1 MARPGLGS
9 RGGPVIGHRA
19 RRPAPVATLLAAIVG
34 VIASGCAAPRDELP
48 SVDRVVIV
56 AIPEVEWSDFTG
68 GELEHL
74 AQLLDASA
82 VANLS
87 TRIGDRNADRSDGY
101 LTIGAGTR
109 SIGAN
114 GYAFGR
120 DETLGRDTV
129 AAIVDRRTGDP
140 PTLAISHIDIAAL
153 SEDNRGSEFGG
164 RVGRLGTELE
174 RAGIATG
181 VVGNADLG
189 GPITADLMQIADR
202 SAALALMNDHG
213 ELGGAVGPDLL
224 VADPQSPFG
233 TRLDQG
239 RMLEAF
245 DAVWNPNERAA
256 VLVECRDLVRAR
268 AEASDTQPGRAR
280 EQRATALAACDAMV
294 GELLRRQ
301 EDRDAIVIVSP
312 TTSARATG
320 LGVIAVAAE
329 GVDGGYLQS
338 ASTRRAG
345 YLQLSDVGPTV
356 LDLLGL
362 EVPSA
367 MEGNRAWIS
376 DGDASVATRI
386 DRLRGE
392 TADAA
397 TRESLIPAATAA
409 LVVITV
415 VLALLALVEWRWRLI
430 GRRRLVAA
438 SFGLVGALA
447 GTYLP
452 ALVGGADE
460 AAVVSAAVAATAI
473 AASFLG
479 AWLSRR
485 FAPETAVTAVLCAFV
500 ALFVVDL
507 LSGARLQFNTLF
519 GYSAAVAGRFA
530 GLGNLAFALFSA
542 AVLVI
547 AVVIG
552 TGTGARRVGI
562 AGTLLVGAVIIEGM
576 PLWGGDVGGVLAMVP
591 AFLAVYTMLSG
602 REVRWWHPALWGVA
616 AVGAVLAFA
625 LVDLVRPEELRT
637 HLGRYLDEVR
647 TDGWS
652 SLLTTV
658 GRRLEAGLGGAR
670 VAIWTLLVVAA
681 LLVVEFVMIRRL
693 RDAEKRRAESPAV
706 RALSV
711 GVAILAVVSLVTND
725 SGLAAPLTMMAIVV
739 PAAVVL
745 FVGRHDDGE
754 ADRPPGRWRAGLR
767 TGLAGPRTSEAGV
780 PG

>member
-1 MARPGLGS
+1 MIRLS
-9 RGGPVIGHRA
+9 A
-19 RRPAPVATLLAAIVG
+19 RRNTAVAILGAAIAAV
-34 VIASGCAAPRDELP
+34 VASGCSAERDELP

-56 AIPEVEWSDFTG
+56 AIPEVQWSDLTG
-68 GELEHL
+68 DELEHL
-74 AQLLDASA
+74 PQLLESSA

-87 TRIGDRNADRSDGY
+87 TRIADRNADRSDGY

-129 AAIVDRRTGDP
+129 AAIVDRRTGTAP
-140 PTLAISHIDIAAL
+140 VLAISHIDIASL

-174 RAGIATG
+174 RAGIATA

-189 GPITADLMQIADR
+189 GPITADLMQVADR
-202 SAALALMNDHG
+202 AAALALMNDRG
-213 ELGGAVGPDLL
+213 EIGGAVGPDLL
-224 VADPQSPFG
+224 VADPAAPFG
-233 TRLDQG
+233 ARLDEG
-239 RMLEAF
+239 RVFEAF

-256 VLVECRDLVRAR
+256 VLVECSDLVRAR
-268 AEASDTQPGRAR
+268 AEAAAAEPGRAR
-280 EQRATALAACDAMV
+280 EQRATALAACDATI
-294 GELLRRQ
+294 GELMRRQ
-301 EDRDAIVIVSP
+301 GDRDAIVIVSP

-320 LGVIAVAAE
+320 LGVVAVAAA

-362 EVPSA
+362 DVPSA

-376 DGDASVATRI
+376 DGDPRVTSRI
-386 DRLRGE
+386 ERLRGE

-397 TRESLIPAATAA
+397 TRESLIPGATAT

-415 VLALLALVEWRWRLI
+415 VLALLALVEWRLRLI

-438 SFGLVGALA
+438 SFGLVGGLA

-452 ALVGGADE
+452 ALVGGADD
-460 AAVVSAAVAATAI
+460 AVVVGFPVAISAI
-473 AASFLG
+473 ATSFVG
-479 AWLSRR
+479 AWLSQR
-485 FAPETAVTAVLCAFV
+485 FSPETAVAAVLGAFV
-500 ALFVVDL
+500 TLFVVDL

-542 AVLVI
+542 AVLVA

-562 AGTLLVGAVIIEGM
+562 AGALLVGAVVIEGM
-576 PLWGGDVGGVLAMVP
+576 PMWGGDVGGVLAMVP

-602 REVRWWHPALWGVA
+602 REVRWWHPALWGIA
-616 AVGAVLAFA
+616 AVGSVLAFA
-625 LVDLVRPEELRT
+625 LVDLLRPEELRT

-693 RDAEKRRAESPAV
+693 RAAEKRRAESPAV
-706 RALSV
+706 RALAV

-745 FVGRHDDGE
+745 FVGRHD
-754 ADRPPGRWRAGLR
+754 AAASDRPIGRWRLDRG
-767 TGLAGPRTSEAGV
+767 GPRTSQVGAAQ
-780 PG
+780 